1 MLTNFLKKQ
10 FALNEEAEKTKVTL
24 CIRKQYDS
32 LDDSSS

>member
-1 MLTNFLKKQ
+1 MLTNFLKKK
-10 FALNEEAEKTKVTL
+10 FALNEKAEKTKVTL